1 MSPEELEGQFRKW
14 FAQRIPKEWFKG
26 DLEVDS
32 DSNEILIVG
41 ELPEPSYPKGASAS
55 AKGDARRARI
65 RDFREE
71 TREQRMKIA
80 SDAERLFNRKVSWG
94 VRSGDT
100 TKMFTGL
107 GVPVMTRLRLR
118 ERALLD
124 TLVAS
129 GVARS
134 RSEAL
139 AWCVGLV
146 ASKQKDWID
155 DLRKVTKQVEEVRRK
170 GPNLVTI

>member
-1 MSPEELEGQFRKW
+1 MSPEELEKQLSKW
-14 FAQRIPKEWFKG
+14 FAERVPKDWFEV
-26 DLEVDS
+26 DLEVNADS
-32 DSNEILIVG
+32 HEILVVG
-41 ELPEPSYPKGASAS
+41 RLSEPSYAKGASAD
-55 AKGDARRARI
+55 AKEDARLAHAKKF
-65 RDFREE
+65 RDE
-71 TREQRMKIA
+71 TREARVEIA
-80 SDAERLFNRKVSWG
+80 LDAERLFNRRVSWG
-94 VRSGDT
+94 VISGET

-107 GVPVMTRLRLR
+107 GVPVMTRLRLK

-139 AWCVGLV
+139 AWCVAQV
-146 ASKQKDWID
+146 AGKQKDWIA
-155 DLRKVTKQVEEVRRK
+155 DLRKATKQVEDVRRK